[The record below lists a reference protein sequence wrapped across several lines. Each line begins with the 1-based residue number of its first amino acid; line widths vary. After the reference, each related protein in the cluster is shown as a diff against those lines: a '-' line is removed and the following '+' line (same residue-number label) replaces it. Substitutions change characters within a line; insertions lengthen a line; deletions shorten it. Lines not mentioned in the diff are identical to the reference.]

1 MITENEKVNHSSE
14 TDKSNETVFSA
25 LEAAVPLYDRYI
37 EIVALANT
45 AALRQNLAVS
55 NPNTKA
61 PLGLV
66 VWPKK

>member
-1 MITENEKVNHSSE
+1 MIPEKEHLNHVSVV
-14 TDKSNETVFSA
+14 DKDNETVFNA
-25 LEAAVPLYDRYI
+25 LEAAAPLYERYV
-37 EIVALANT
+37 EIVELASI
-45 AALRQNLAVS
+45 AALRQNLTVS